1 MLETQDYRVITTIAT
16 HIAQPTW
23 CNGNKVFLIDL
34 KKFIN
39 AIDNIYPDACIP
51 VYLNGEPLN
60 DVNKTEES
68 EESRGD

>member
-1 MLETQDYRVITTIAT
+1 MLETQDYRVITTIAA
-16 HIAQPTW
+16 HLAQPTW
-23 CNGNKVFLIDL
+23 CNGNKVFLVDL

-51 VYLNGEPLN
+51 INFNGEPLN
-60 DVNKTEES
+60 SVNRTEEP